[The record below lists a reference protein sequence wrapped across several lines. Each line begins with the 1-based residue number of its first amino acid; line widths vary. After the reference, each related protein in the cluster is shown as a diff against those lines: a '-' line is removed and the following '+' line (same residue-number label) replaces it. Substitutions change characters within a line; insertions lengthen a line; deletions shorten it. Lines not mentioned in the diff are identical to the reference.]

1 MFQVSNFT
9 GNDDVRMLDSKG
21 PFTTIEYIRDLS
33 VTPQSAMMAYFCNE
47 MDIRKRQV
55 ICDLS
60 KATPTIHRVIYSS
73 KRSRHPHRFKWFLS
87 KRLPSG
93 FEK

>member
-9 GNDDVRMLDSKG
+9 GNDDVRVLDSMG

-47 MDIRKRQV
+47 MNVRKRQV

-60 KATPTIHRVIYSS
+60 
-73 KRSRHPHRFKWFLS
+73 RSNVTVQA
-87 KRLPSG
+87 G
-93 FEK
+93 AMQ